1 MITIL
6 IINALISAVS
16 QYIDKHLV
24 SSKGITRKDYFYY
37 MCMSMIP
44 FAIIMIIVE
53 VITGQAKFE
62 LNIIPILL
70 LIVAMYFRY
79 NKQHA
84 VQGSL
89 TYLNPYEI
97 STYMSLGVI
106 LAYVIDII
114 FGIKD
119 FTYLTVLSIVVTLIG
134 VFVLADAKIKIKN
147 LQKDLLVR
155 IICEVGLGYVAH
167 YILKY
172 WSNGIYILLLNLLL
186 TTLFSR
192 GYNFKYHKEHKQI
205 IKWVFFQQSLGFFTV
220 YIGNHL
226 ATYSVTLYQYVR
238 PITIVL
244 TIFIAF
250 AMKKIERRPKVK
262 DLFAVTLVALG
273 LYLLNT
279 NL

>member
-1 MITIL
+1 MLTLAIL
-6 IINALISAVS
+6 TAVISVIA

-24 SSKGITRKDYFYY
+24 ANKGITRKDYFYY
-37 MCMSMIP
+37 MCLSMIP
-44 FAIIMIIVE
+44 FSIIMIIIE
-53 VITGQAKFE
+53 AINGQAKFE
-62 LNIIPILL
+62 LNIIPIAL
-70 LIVAMYFRY
+70 LIVGMYFRY

-89 TYLNPYEI
+89 KHLNPYEI

-106 LAYVIDII
+106 LAYIIDII

-119 FTYLTVLSIVVTLIG
+119 FTYLTLLSIIITLIG
-134 VFVLADAKIKIKN
+134 VFTLADVKIKIKQ

-167 YILKY
+167 YILRY
-172 WSNGIYILLLNLLL
+172 WSNGVYILLLNLLL
-186 TTLFSR
+186 TLIFSKGYTLK
-192 GYNFKYHKEHKQI
+192 YNKEHKEI
-205 IKWVFFQQSLGFFTV
+205 IKWVFLQQTFGFF
-220 YIGNHL
+220 YIYLGNFL
-226 ATYSVTLYQYVR
+226 SSNSVTLNQYVR

-250 AMKKIERRPKVK
+250 AMKKTDRKPKLK
-262 DLFAVTLVALG
+262 DFFAVVIVVLG
-273 LYLLNT
+273 LILLNN

>member
-6 IINALISAVS
+6 IINALISAIS

-24 SSKGITRKDYFYY
+24 SNKGITRKDYFYY
-37 MCMSMIP
+37 MCMSMVP

-53 VITGQAKFE
+53 TITGQAKFE
-62 LNIIPILL
+62 LNVIPILL
-70 LIVAMYFRY
+70 LMVAMYFRY

-114 FGIKD
+114 FRIKD
-119 FTYLTVLSIVVTLIG
+119 FTYLTVLSIIITLIG

-147 LQKDLLVR
+147 LRKDLLVR

-167 YILKY
+167 FILKY

-186 TTLFSR
+186 TALFSR
-192 GYNFKYHKEHKQI
+192 GYNFKYHKEHKEI

-220 YIGNHL
+220 YIGNYL

-250 AMKKIERRPKVK
+250 AMKKIDRKPKLK
-262 DLFAVTLVALG
+262 DLFAIALAALG
-273 LYLLNT
+273 LYLLNM

>member
-1 MITIL
+1 MIAIVILNAFISTI
-6 IINALISAVS
+6 A

-24 SSKGITRKDYFYY
+24 GKCGITRKDYFYY
-37 MCMSMIP
+37 MCLSMIP
-44 FAIIMIIVE
+44 FAAIMV
-53 VITGQAKFE
+53 VIETINGTVKFDF
-62 LNIIPILL
+62 NIIPIAL
-70 LIVAMYFRY
+70 LIIAMFLRY

-89 TYLNPYEI
+89 KYLNPYEI

-106 LAYVIDII
+106 LAYIIDII
-114 FGIKD
+114 FGIKE
-119 FTYLTVLSIVVTLIG
+119 FTYLTALSIVITLIG
-134 VFVLADAKIKIKN
+134 VFTLADVKVKIKQ

-167 YILKY
+167 YILRY

-186 TTLFSR
+186 TALFSR
-192 GYNFKYHKEHKQI
+192 GYNFKYHKKHKEI

-220 YIGNHL
+220 YIGNYL

-250 AMKKIERRPKVK
+250 MMKKIDRKPKLK
-262 DLFAVTLVALG
+262 DLFSVALVALG
-273 LYLLNT
+273 LYLLNV